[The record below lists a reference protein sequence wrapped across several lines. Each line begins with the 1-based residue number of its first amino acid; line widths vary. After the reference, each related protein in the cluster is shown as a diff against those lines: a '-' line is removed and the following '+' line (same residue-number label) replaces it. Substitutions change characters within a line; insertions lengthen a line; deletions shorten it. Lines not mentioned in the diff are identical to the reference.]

1 MILTTELTS
10 KQSTV
15 SDRITRTIWIFSSQ
29 ITGTSTPSLVSLSS
43 TMRNYASRRGAEGNA
58 ALFSSVK
65 LNQRFLNVPHAYFYA
80 FRAHTF
86 PCTFDEKHKSF
97 GRRSGIREILQTYP
111 RFSSENNTEPSE
123 AQIEIP
129 ASRLAIDVNYQR
141 SFEEPSTVTFRRY
154 SLDSGPIRP
163 KLGS

>member
-1 MILTTELTS
+1 
-10 KQSTV
+10 
-15 SDRITRTIWIFSSQ
+15 
-29 ITGTSTPSLVSLSS
+29 
-43 TMRNYASRRGAEGNA
+43 MRNYASRRGAEGNA